1 MKHTK
6 IYQDKEFAAR
16 IRLLMGAKNI
26 TLRELAEATG
36 LSVSAASTWRRG
48 RIPRAGRTVGKLA
61 GALGVSREFL
71 LEGRGE
77 LVFSNEASDYPA
89 EEQMTLREKQRQLSE
104 NPTPTE
110 TVSSETETP
119 EVATNKAEMSKA
131 SPAPKSKRRKTSE
144 NSPRRAVDAI
154 FRLLEK
160 RAEESEKRF
169 RTSAQKTRARLP
181 RTGGNPRSAN
191 FSKKSCEIKI
201 PRRNIYIW

>member
-6 IYQDKEFAAR
+6 TYQDKEFAAR

-104 NPTPTE
+104 NPTPSE
-110 TVSSETETP
+110 TVSSETETAKA
-119 EVATNKAEMSKA
+119 ATNKATMSKA

-160 RAEESEKRF
+160 RAGESEKGFERLHKRLARAF
-169 RTSAQKTRARLP
+169 PEVAEIPEAQI
-181 RTGGNPRSAN
+181 SQ
-191 FSKKSCEIKI
+191 KKVAK
-201 PRRNIYIW
+201 

>member
-48 RIPRAGRTVGKLA
+48 RIPRAGRTIGKLA

-77 LVFSNEASDYPA
+77 LVFSNDASDYPA
-89 EEQMTLREKQRQLSE
+89 EEQTTLREKQRQLSE
-104 NPTPTE
+104 NPTPPEAVSAETAPIDSPHFKTAMTE
-110 TVSSETETP
+110 
-119 EVATNKAEMSKA
+119 A
-131 SPAPKSKRRKTSE
+131 SPAPKSKRRRTAE
-144 NSPRRAVDAI
+144 NSPRRAVNAI
-154 FRLLEK
+154 FKMLEK
-160 RAEESEKRF
+160 RAAESEKGFERLHKRLSRAF
-169 RTSAQKTRARLP
+169 PEVAEIPEAQI
-181 RTGGNPRSAN
+181 SQ
-191 FSKKSCEIKI
+191 KKVAK
-201 PRRNIYIW
+201 

>member
-6 IYQDKEFAAR
+6 TYQDKEFAAR

-104 NPTPTE
+104 NPTPSE
-110 TVSSETETP
+110 TLSSETETP
-119 EVATNKAEMSKA
+119 EAATNKAAMSKT

-160 RAEESEKRF
+160 RAEESEKGFERLHKRLARAF
-169 RTSAQKTRARLP
+169 PEVAEIPEAQI
-181 RTGGNPRSAN
+181 SQ
-191 FSKKSCEIKI
+191 KKVAK
-201 PRRNIYIW
+201 

>member
-104 NPTPTE
+104 NPTPPE
-110 TVSSETETP
+110 AVS
-119 EVATNKAEMSKA
+119 AESAPIDSPRVKT
-131 SPAPKSKRRKTSE
+131 SPAQKSKRRKTAES
-144 NSPRRAVDAI
+144 SPRRAVDAI
-154 FRLLEK
+154 FKLLEK
-160 RAEESEKRF
+160 RAEESEKGFERLHKRLARAF
-169 RTSAQKTRARLP
+169 PEIAEIPEAQI
-181 RTGGNPRSAN
+181 SQ
-191 FSKKSCEIKI
+191 KKVAK
-201 PRRNIYIW
+201 

>member
-6 IYQDKEFAAR
+6 TYQDKEFAAR

-104 NPTPTE
+104 NPTPSE
-110 TVSSETETP
+110 TLSSETETP
-119 EVATNKAEMSKA
+119 EAATNKAAMSKI

-160 RAEESEKRF
+160 RAEESEKGFERLHKRLARAF
-169 RTSAQKTRARLP
+169 PEVAEIPEAQI
-181 RTGGNPRSAN
+181 SQ
-191 FSKKSCEIKI
+191 KKVAK
-201 PRRNIYIW
+201 

>member
-26 TLRELAEATG
+26 TLKELAEATG

-61 GALGVSREFL
+61 GVLGVSREFL

-104 NPTPTE
+104 NPTPSE
-110 TVSSETETP
+110 TVSAETEAP
-119 EVATNKAEMSKA
+119 EAPPNKTAPIDSPHFKTAMTEA
-131 SPAPKSKRRKTSE
+131 SPAPKSKRRRTAES
-144 NSPRRAVDAI
+144 SPRKAVDAI

-160 RAEESEKRF
+160 RAEESEKGFERLHKRLARAF
-169 RTSAQKTRARLP
+169 PEVAEIPEAQI
-181 RTGGNPRSAN
+181 SQ
-191 FSKKSCEIKI
+191 KKVAK
-201 PRRNIYIW
+201 

>member
-6 IYQDKEFAAR
+6 TYQDKEFAAR

-89 EEQMTLREKQRQLSE
+89 EEKMTLREKQRQLSE
-104 NPTPTE
+104 NPTPSE
-110 TVSSETETP
+110 TLSSETETP
-119 EVATNKAEMSKA
+119 EAATNKAAMSKI

-160 RAEESEKRF
+160 RAEESEKGFERLHKRLARAF
-169 RTSAQKTRARLP
+169 PEVAEIPEAQI
-181 RTGGNPRSAN
+181 SQ
-191 FSKKSCEIKI
+191 KKVAK
-201 PRRNIYIW
+201 

>member
-104 NPTPTE
+104 NPTPSE
-110 TVSSETETP
+110 TVSAETETP
-119 EVATNKAEMSKA
+119 ETAQIGSPHFKTDTPEA

-160 RAEESEKRF
+160 RAEESEKGFERLHKRLARAF
-169 RTSAQKTRARLP
+169 PEVAEIPEAQI
-181 RTGGNPRSAN
+181 SQ
-191 FSKKSCEIKI
+191 KKVAK
-201 PRRNIYIW
+201 

>member
-104 NPTPTE
+104 NPTPSE
-110 TVSSETETP
+110 TVSAETETP
-119 EVATNKAEMSKA
+119 EAATNKAAMSKT

-144 NSPRRAVDAI
+144 NSPRKAVDAI

-160 RAEESEKRF
+160 RAEESEKGFERLHKRLARAF
-169 RTSAQKTRARLP
+169 PEVAEIPEAQI
-181 RTGGNPRSAN
+181 SQ
-191 FSKKSCEIKI
+191 KKVAK
-201 PRRNIYIW
+201 

>member
-61 GALGVSREFL
+61 GVLGVSREFL

-77 LVFSNEASDYPA
+77 LVFSNEASDYPV

-104 NPTPTE
+104 NPTPSE
-110 TVSSETETP
+110 TVSAETEAP
-119 EVATNKAEMSKA
+119 EVPPNKTAPIDSPHFKT
-131 SPAPKSKRRKTSE
+131 SPAQKSKRRKTSE
-144 NSPRRAVDAI
+144 SSPRKAVDAI
-154 FRLLEK
+154 FRLLER
-160 RAEESEKRF
+160 RAEESEKGFERLHKRLARAF
-169 RTSAQKTRARLP
+169 PEVAEIPEAQI
-181 RTGGNPRSAN
+181 SQ
-191 FSKKSCEIKI
+191 KKVAK
-201 PRRNIYIW
+201 

>member
-6 IYQDKEFAAR
+6 TYQDKEFAAR

-104 NPTPTE
+104 NPTPSE

-119 EVATNKAEMSKA
+119 EPATNKAAMSKA

-160 RAEESEKRF
+160 RAEESEKGFERLHKRLARAF
-169 RTSAQKTRARLP
+169 PEVAEIPEAQI
-181 RTGGNPRSAN
+181 SQ
-191 FSKKSCEIKI
+191 KKVAK
-201 PRRNIYIW
+201 

>member
-104 NPTPTE
+104 NPTPPE
-110 TVSSETETP
+110 AASSEA
-119 EVATNKAEMSKA
+119 VSAESAPIDSPRVKT
-131 SPAPKSKRRKTSE
+131 SPAQKSKRRKTPES
-144 NSPRRAVDAI
+144 SPRRAVDAI
-154 FRLLEK
+154 FKLLEK
-160 RAEESEKRF
+160 RAEESEKGFERLHKRLARAF
-169 RTSAQKTRARLP
+169 PEIAEIPEAQI
-181 RTGGNPRSAN
+181 SQ
-191 FSKKSCEIKI
+191 KKVAK
-201 PRRNIYIW
+201 